1 MQRSHS
7 VAFRAKRTFGEPR
20 LPSWTYEYA
29 PFAPRYDRLACP
41 QISSCMLEA
50 LELRPMTDEGDKR
63 AQLIQQEPGT
73 VARTEAA
80 PPAKTSSWLGTA
92 AFGLAG
98 VVIGGF
104 LQYYFSQ
111 SLETDK
117 QRMQIQQAAHAD
129 FAKAQAAWQRALR
142 EEDESKKKT
151 AILDAQL
158 KIQDAAFRIV
168 IFSPSEVVKAFAAFV
183 QEKQNQECNT
193 TKSDLAIYQK
203 MRRQTLG
210 KDDISDQDIA
220 MALFGCK
227 LK

>member
-1 MQRSHS
+1 
-7 VAFRAKRTFGEPR
+7 
-20 LPSWTYEYA
+20 
-29 PFAPRYDRLACP
+29 
-41 QISSCMLEA
+41 
-50 LELRPMTDEGDKR
+50 MTDEGDKR

-168 IFSPSEVVKAFAAFV
+168 IFSPSEVVRGIRGIRSGKAKPRV
-183 QEKQNQECNT
+183 QYHQERSCNLSENET
-193 TKSDLAIYQK
+193 TNLRAPRTMFDFDA
-203 MRRQTLG
+203 
-210 KDDISDQDIA
+210 
-220 MALFGCK
+220 
-227 LK
+227 

>member
-1 MQRSHS
+1 
-7 VAFRAKRTFGEPR
+7 
-20 LPSWTYEYA
+20 
-29 PFAPRYDRLACP
+29 
-41 QISSCMLEA
+41 
-50 LELRPMTDEGDKR
+50 MTDEGDKR
-63 AQLIQQEPGT
+63 AHLIQQEPGT
-73 VARTEAA
+73 PVRTTEAA
-80 PPAKTSSWLGTA
+80 PPEKSSSWSTA
-92 AFGLAG
+92 LLTGLFGLIG
-98 VVIGGF
+98 VGIGGF
-104 LQYYFSQ
+104 LQYHFSQ
-111 SLETDK
+111 SLETEK
-117 QRMQIQQAAHAD
+117 QRMQIQQTAHAD

-183 QEKQNQECNT
+183 QENHNQECGPT
-193 TKSDLAIYQK
+193 RTDLAVYQK

-210 KDDISDQDIA
+210 DDNISDQDIA